1 MNYLNRVKNEFIHQP
16 QVFVETLDL
25 VKKLYNLQNIPNI
38 ITRISELFK
47 GRPKLISGFNQF
59 LPDCY
64 KIELV
69 FCKICA
75 KEYCRLNSLLEHVKT
90 VHEIE
95 KTEIFKCNK
104 KFNCE
109 VCHKQYTRIIDLK
122 KHFER
127 FHEKSAK
134 YKCEICQKPY
144 IHRAYLKRHER
155 LHSDEYLLNCE
166 ICQRRFMRQYD
177 FERHMKKHVIMGRL
191 LRDTLRNK
199 DLNMLAF

>member
-1 MNYLNRVKNEFIHQP
+1 MKNEFIHQP
-16 QVFVETLDL
+16 QVFIETLGL
-25 VKKLYNLQNIPNI
+25 LRQLYNLQNIPKI
-38 ITRISELFK
+38 IPRISELFK
-47 GRPKLISGFNQF
+47 DHPKLISGFNQF

-69 FCKICA
+69 FCKICG
-75 KEYCRLNSLLEHVKT
+75 KEYCQLNSLLEHVKT

-95 KTEIFKCNK
+95 KTKIFNSNK
-104 KFNCE
+104 KYKCE
-109 VCHKQYTRIIDLK
+109 VCHKQYTRSLDLK
-122 KHFER
+122 KHFEH

-134 YKCEICQKPY
+134 YKCGICQKSY
-144 IHRAYLKRHER
+144 IMAAYLKRHER
-155 LHSDEYLLNCE
+155 LHSDEYQLKCE
-166 ICQRRFMRQYD
+166 VCQKRFVRKYD